1 MALTNDDIRLAP
13 ERLHQAE
20 KTRKQIRQISL
31 EYPGI
36 TIADAYAIQKAWIEI
51 KVAEGRVV
59 KGHKIGLT
67 SKAMQSALGID
78 EPDSGVLL
86 DDMFFADGGLVPS
99 DRFIG
104 TRVEAELAFIMK
116 QRLAGPDCT
125 MFDVLNATDF
135 VVPALEILDTRIER
149 VDPVMKSTRKIF
161 DTIADNA
168 ANAGIVLGGRPLRP
182 LDADLRWIGALC
194 YRNGELEETGLAA
207 GVLNH
212 PATSVAWL
220 ANKIA
225 PNGLALEAG
234 QVVLAG
240 SFIRPIE
247 TRKGDTIQAD
257 YGPYGSMS
265 CYFALCAQQN
275 RVSKKNMPHFTIE
288 YSANLDARVDM
299 GKVVE
304 VVRKAAIETSIF
316 PLGGIRVR
324 AVRCEHYAIADGNP
338 NLAFLD
344 MVLRLGE
351 GRGLA
356 TRKKAGEHIFR
367 ALSDLLDPVFAQGQ
381 FALSFDMQ
389 INDKETS
396 WKRNNIH
403 EVLKAEI
410 PKAES
415 AHG

>member
-1 MALTNDDIRLAP
+1 MSAPSFLPHRGPTSMALTKDEVRLAA
-13 ERLHQAE
+13 ERLHRAE
-20 KTRKQIRQISL
+20 KTRQQIRQLSL
-31 EYPGI
+31 DHPAI
-36 TIADAYAIQKAWIEI
+36 TIEDAYAIQKAWIEM

-86 DDMFFADGGLVPS
+86 DNMFFADGGVVPS

-104 TRVEAELAFIMK
+104 TRVEAELAFIIK
-116 QRLAGPDCT
+116 DRLAGPDCT

-149 VDPVMKSTRKIF
+149 VDPVTRSNRKIF

-182 LDADLRWIGALC
+182 LEADLRWIGALC
-194 YRNGELEETGLAA
+194 YRNGQLEETGLAA

-225 PNGLALEAG
+225 PLGLALEPG

-257 YGPYGSMS
+257 YGPFGSVS
-265 CYFALCAQQN
+265 CYFA
-275 RVSKKNMPHFTIE
+275 
-288 YSANLDARVDM
+288 
-299 GKVVE
+299 
-304 VVRKAAIETSIF
+304 
-316 PLGGIRVR
+316 
-324 AVRCEHYAIADGNP
+324 
-338 NLAFLD
+338 
-344 MVLRLGE
+344 
-351 GRGLA
+351 
-356 TRKKAGEHIFR
+356 
-367 ALSDLLDPVFAQGQ
+367 
-381 FALSFDMQ
+381 
-389 INDKETS
+389 
-396 WKRNNIH
+396 
-403 EVLKAEI
+403 
-410 PKAES
+410 
-415 AHG
+415 